1 MIRLRS
7 PKNVLAGLLFI
18 LFAAVLAWQ
27 SSKLELGTAGR
38 MGPGYFPL
46 LLAQLLGLLGL
57 GVLVGGLRRD
67 GDALPRAD
75 WPGLLLVTA
84 AIVAF
89 GFILPH
95 GGFIAAVLVS
105 SALCVAASRPF
116 KPLASALFILG
127 LIAFCTIVFV
137 WGLKMPVQLLP

>member
-7 PKNVLAGLLFI
+7 PKNVLAGLLFL

-27 SSKLELGTAGR
+27 SGKLELGTAGR

-57 GVLVGGLRRD
+57 GVLVGGLRHEGAQPPR
-67 GDALPRAD
+67 GDWL
-75 WPGLLLVTA
+75 GLALVTT

-89 GFILPH
+89 GLVLQRF
-95 GGFIAAVLVS
+95 GFIAAVLVS

-116 KPLASALFILG
+116 KPLASVPFILG
-127 LIAFCTIVFV
+127 LVAFCTVVFV

>member
-27 SSKLELGTAGR
+27 SGKLALGSASR

-57 GVLVGGLRRD
+57 GVLVSGLRHE
-67 GDALPRAD
+67 GDRVARAD
-75 WPGLLLVTA
+75 WRGLALITA
-84 AIVAF
+84 AIVLF
-89 GFILPH
+89 GVTLQH
-95 GGFIAAVLVS
+95 LGFIAAVAIS
-105 SALCVAASRPF
+105 GILCVAASRPF
-116 KPLASALFILG
+116 RPIASTLFVLG
-127 LIAFCTIVFV
+127 LILFCTVVFV
-137 WGLKMPVQLLP
+137 WGLKMPVQLLH

>member
-27 SSKLELGTAGR
+27 SNKLEPGTAGR

-57 GVLVGGLRRD
+57 GVLIGGLRRD

-89 GFILPH
+89 GLILPR
-95 GGFIAAVLVS
+95 GFIAAVLVS
-105 SALCVAASRPF
+105 STLCVAASRPF
-116 KPLASALFILG
+116 KPLASTIFILG
-127 LIAFCTIVFV
+127 LIAFCTLVFV